1 MTRDFVLLP
10 FALASFGVFYAIYV
24 PLVPRFQA
32 VLAPILFLAFVLA
45 AADRDRGLLFFVFA
59 FPLVNFLPQLFG
71 IFEDIPHAPVALVL
85 FFAFALGSLING
97 TFGEPPEPSPVPMAR
112 PMALFSALVGV
123 SAAVT
128 ALRHMDFFPFMA
140 PAFHELVV
148 NAKGVRAGGAV
159 MSDVFA
165 ASSALTGVLFFV
177 ILRRTISS
185 WKDARKLV
193 VVLSSSLA
201 VSLAFALAQRY
212 RSISLGN
219 TPFWVELRQINGT
232 FQDPNAFAAFLAGCL
247 PLVVGAALASAKRL
261 RAFLFGLVALGLFVL
276 PATGSRSSFAALLV
290 SGLGLAAFG
299 LFRAGWSAR
308 KKTLVLAGA
317 GILAGA
323 LFFMARDS
331 VLVER
336 LRPSGRLFGDR
347 AAAGRFF
354 NWRLRLW
361 TNALR
366 MMRDYPMTGVGVGA
380 FIVELPNY
388 GLTAG
393 EDVEFTDS
401 ALNYVLQ
408 AGAEL
413 GLVGLFAVLWIFL
426 EILKRLGLGF
436 RRAGPGNGGRY
447 LWAGAAAGIVA
458 FLVNFQFHTYVG
470 SFEVIYLFWTL
481 VAILFLPLGEAEAG
495 LSVDRRSGQ
504 KFGIAA
510 VALAAAFGVVHV
522 RNSAG
527 PLSIPAATD
536 KYGWQQDFGF
546 FGRET
551 DPLGRQF
558 RWAGEHAGLTVSR
571 TASALVL
578 PMLSSHPRVERI
590 PVRTRIYLADRH
602 FRKKRLL
609 SEIVF
614 FGKDWMDVD
623 VLLPGGG
630 GRGPI
635 SLVFETDRTWR
646 PSDEPGVTDR
656 RDLAF
661 ALRTPRFR

>member
-1 MTRDFVLLP
+1 MRDLVILP
-10 FALASFGVFYAIYV
+10 FALAAFGVFYTIYV

-32 VLAPILFLAFVLA
+32 VLAPVLFLAFVLA
-45 AADRDRGLLFFVFA
+45 AVDRHRGLFFFVFA

-71 IFEDIPHAPVALVL
+71 IFEDIPRAPVALVL
-85 FFAFALGSLING
+85 FFAFALGNLVNG
-97 TFGEPPEPSPVPMAR
+97 TFRGSPGPRPVPLAR
-112 PMALFSALVGV
+112 PMAIFSALVGV

-201 VSLAFALAQRY
+201 VSLAFALIQRY
-212 RSISLGN
+212 RSIALGN

-232 FQDPNAFAAFLAGCL
+232 FQDPNAFAAFLAGSL
-247 PLVVGAALASAKRL
+247 PLVVGAALASAKRP
-261 RAFLFGLVALGLFVL
+261 RAFLLGLVALGLFVI

-290 SGLGLAAFG
+290 SGLGLAAVGF
-299 LFRAGWSAR
+299 FRAGWSAR
-308 KKTLVLAGA
+308 KKALILAGA

-323 LFFMARDS
+323 LFFLARDS
-331 VLVER
+331 ILFER
-336 LRPSGRLFGDR
+336 LRPSGGLFGGR
-347 AAAGRFF
+347 AAAAGRFF
-354 NWRLRLW
+354 NWRLHLW
-361 TNALR
+361 ANALR
-366 MMRDYPMTGVGVGA
+366 MMGDFPMTGVGVGA

-388 GLTAG
+388 SLMAG

-401 ALNYVLQ
+401 ALNYFLQ
-408 AGAEL
+408 AGAEM
-413 GLVGLFAVLWIFL
+413 GVVGLLAVLWIFL
-426 EILKRLGLGF
+426 EILKRLGRGF
-436 RRAGPGNGGRY
+436 RRAGPGNGDRY
-447 LWAGAAAGIVA
+447 LWAGAAAGIAA

-470 SFEVIYLFWTL
+470 SFEVIYLFWML
-481 VAILFLPLGEAEAG
+481 VAILFLPLGEDDAG
-495 LSVDRRSGQ
+495 RAVDRRPGR
-504 KFGIAA
+504 KFRMAVLAVAAVFGI
-510 VALAAAFGVVHV
+510 VHA

-527 PLSIPAATD
+527 PLSIPAATE

-546 FGRET
+546 YERET
-551 DPLGRQF
+551 DPRGLEF
-558 RWAGEHAGLTVSR
+558 RWAGKRAGLTAPGS
-571 TASALVL
+571 ASVL
-578 PMLSSHPRVERI
+578 SLPVRSSHPRVEQI
-590 PVRTRIYLADRH
+590 PVRTRVYLADRH
-602 FRKKRLL
+602 FRKTRLL

-614 FGKDWMDVD
+614 HGKGWMDVD
-623 VLLPGGG
+623 VPLPAGGG
-630 GRGPI
+630 AGPI
-635 SLVFETDRTWR
+635 RLVFETDRTWR
-646 PSDEPGVTDR
+646 PSDEPGIMDR

-661 ALRTPRFR
+661 ALGTPRFR